1 MSENISE
8 QWLSEYWKTKRE
20 LAMVQTSANRK
31 MVEEPLV
38 AKSASS
44 LQNGHDVP
52 DFSSSQNPSRTSNV
66 QKTLELQRRIV
77 EGGGV

>member
-38 AKSASS
+38 AKSAS
-44 LQNGHDVP
+44 LQTNGHDVP
-52 DFSSSQNPSRTSNV
+52 DFSSSQNQNNV
-66 QKTLELQRRIV
+66 SKIQKQLELQRMIL
-77 EGGGV
+77 EGSS